1 MKNRKLSAM
10 VVGALAL
17 LLVVALA
24 GAAFAASGKKAAA
37 GDTCLVTDIGGLN
50 DRSFN
55 QLGLRGPARRRRRTW
70 ASTAE
75 SSPRRRR
82 ADYIPNLLSCVKG
95 GADLTIGVG
104 FLMADAIAR
113 LRSSSRTASSRSS
126 TTTTRPSRAKPA
138 NVRGILFREQEA
150 GYLAG
155 WTAIKELHGRRR
167 SRSRRRRRR
176 LKIPPVDRYIAG
188 YMAGAKAANPKAKVL
203 VRLLAETSPTRASAR
218 RSR

>member
-37 GDTCLVTDIGGLN
+37 GDTCLVTDVGGLN

-55 QLGLRGPARRRRRTW
+55 QSAYAGLKKAQKDLGIDGRVVT
-70 ASTAE
+70 STTG
-75 SSPRRRR
+75 

-104 FLMADAIAR
+104 FLMADALAAVAQQFPNSKFAIIDYDYSA
-113 LRSSSRTASSRSS
+113 LTG
-126 TTTTRPSRAKPA
+126 KPA

-155 WTAIKELHGRRR
+155 WTAIKELQSQKKPLTIGAVGG
-167 SRSRRRRRR
+167 SRSRRSTATSPGTSPAPRRRARRRR
-176 LKIPPVDRYIAG
+176 SCTATRRA
-188 YMAGAKAANPKAKVL
+188 
-203 VRLLAETSPTRASAR
+203 SPTRASAR